1 MCSRCHSTVESM
13 NILNVIDYAKQRTT
27 FYYILELHGSQFL
40 SRHDDDIA
48 HNRLTRRCEAA
59 TTASF
64 IGCRF
69 K

>member
-1 MCSRCHSTVESM
+1 M
-13 NILNVIDYAKQRTT
+13 NILNGIDNAKQRTT
-27 FYYILELHGSQFL
+27 FYDIPELHGSQFS

-59 TTASF
+59 TAASF